1 MAYLTKRP
9 LVGDFA
15 ESSMFFLEDHGFKNV
30 DNISHLSVWFN
41 GIITLYLPLD
51 SIIIDYGTLFN
62 RLYEAGYKMGRFEGS
77 QEVKYR
83 VRSKLDDLI
92 FEDLKVT

>member
-15 ESSMFFLEDHGFKNV
+15 EASMFFLEDHGFVNME
-30 DNISHLSVWFN
+30 NISHLSVWSN
-41 GIITLYLPLD
+41 GVITLYLPID
-51 SIIIDYGTLFN
+51 SIIMDYKPLFSHI
-62 RLYEAGYKMGRFEGS
+62 YDAGYKKGRFEGS

-83 VRSKLDDLI
+83 VRSKLDDLL